1 MGDKCNPEGEEVQ
14 EVLDHEEVLESEVAS
29 LNDQVLRLRAEMDN
43 YRKRVDRTTQSLV
56 KQATAAVLRDV
67 LLVADDLDRAVV
79 SLEGVFNP
87 EQVREGDELTR
98 DRIRL
103 LLEGQGV
110 VPIEA
115 EGIFDP
121 LMHEAVATQPSSEL
135 SSGTITREVQRGYRW
150 GEEVLRATRVEV
162 AIAEES

>member
-1 MGDKCNPEGEEVQ
+1 MCNKCNPEGEEVQ
-14 EVLDHEEVLESEVAS
+14 EVLDCGGGLESEVSS

-43 YRKRVDRTTQSLV
+43 YRKRVERTTQLLV

-67 LLVADDLDRAVV
+67 LVVADDLDRAVV
-79 SLEGVFNP
+79 SLEGVLNP
-87 EQVREGDELTR
+87 EQVREGVELTR
-98 DRIRL
+98 DRVRL

-121 LMHEAVATQPSSEL
+121 LLHEAVATQPSSEI

>member
-1 MGDKCNPEGEEVQ
+1 MCDKCNPEGEEV
-14 EVLDHEEVLESEVAS
+14 LDRGGGLESEVSS

-43 YRKRVDRTTQSLV
+43 YRKRVERTTQLLV

-67 LLVADDLDRAVV
+67 LVVADDLDRAVV
-79 SLEGVFNP
+79 SLEGVLNP
-87 EQVREGDELTR
+87 EQVREGVELTR
-98 DRIRL
+98 DRVRL

-121 LMHEAVATQPSSEL
+121 LLHEAVATQPSSEI

>member
-14 EVLDHEEVLESEVAS
+14 EVLDREEVLESEV
-29 LNDQVLRLRAEMDN
+29 QVLRLRAEMDN

-87 EQVREGDELTR
+87 EQVREGVELTR

>member
-1 MGDKCNPEGEEVQ
+1 MCDKCNPEAE
-14 EVLDHEEVLESEVAS
+14 EVLDRGGGLESEVSS

-43 YRKRVDRTTQSLV
+43 YRKRVERTTQLLV

-67 LLVADDLDRAVV
+67 LVVADDLDRAVV
-79 SLEGVFNP
+79 SLEGVLNP
-87 EQVREGDELTR
+87 EQVREGVELTR
-98 DRIRL
+98 DRVRL

-121 LMHEAVATQPSSEL
+121 LLHEAVATQPSSEI

>member
-1 MGDKCNPEGEEVQ
+1 MCDKGNPEGEEV
-14 EVLDHEEVLESEVAS
+14 LDRGGGLESEVSS

-43 YRKRVDRTTQSLV
+43 YRKRVERTTQLLV

-67 LLVADDLDRAVV
+67 LVVADDLDRAVV
-79 SLEGVFNP
+79 SLEGVLNP
-87 EQVREGDELTR
+87 EQVREGVELTR
-98 DRIRL
+98 DRVRL
-103 LLEGQGV
+103 LLEGQGG

-121 LMHEAVATQPSSEL
+121 LLHEAVATQPSSEI

>member
-1 MGDKCNPEGEEVQ
+1 MCNKCNSEGEEVQ
-14 EVLDHEEVLESEVAS
+14 EVLDRGGALESEISS

-43 YRKRVDRTTQSLV
+43 YRKRVERTTQSLV

-67 LLVADDLDRAVV
+67 LVVADDLDRAVV
-79 SLEGVFNP
+79 SLEAVLNP
-87 EQVREGDELTR
+87 EQVREGVELTR
-98 DRIRL
+98 DRVRL

-121 LMHEAVATQPSSEL
+121 LLHEAVATQPSSEL

>member
-1 MGDKCNPEGEEVQ
+1 MCNKCNPEGEEVP
-14 EVLDHEEVLESEVAS
+14 EVLDRGGGLESEVSS

-43 YRKRVDRTTQSLV
+43 YRKRVERTTQLLV

-67 LLVADDLDRAVV
+67 LVVADDLDRAVV
-79 SLEGVFNP
+79 SLEGVLNP
-87 EQVREGDELTR
+87 EQVREGVELTR
-98 DRIRL
+98 DRVRL
-103 LLEGQGV
+103 LLKGQGV
-110 VPIEA
+110 VPIETA
-115 EGIFDP
+115 GIFDP
-121 LMHEAVATQPSSEL
+121 LLHEAVATQPSSEL

>member
-1 MGDKCNPEGEEVQ
+1 MCDKCNPEGEEV
-14 EVLDHEEVLESEVAS
+14 LDRGGALESEVSS

-43 YRKRVDRTTQSLV
+43 YRKRVERTTQLLV

-67 LLVADDLDRAVV
+67 LVVADDLDRAVV
-79 SLEGVFNP
+79 SLEGVLNP
-87 EQVREGDELTR
+87 EQVREGVELTR
-98 DRIRL
+98 DRVRL

-121 LMHEAVATQPSSEL
+121 LLHEAVATQPSSEI